1 MFYQK
6 KIRHLAKAQRL
17 GKIYITVLFI
27 LTFLLILF
35 NKADYIVVNKI
46 KSLSTDVLN
55 PISGFITSPVRVAT
69 QAVNKINEI
78 RFLQQDNLKLKE
90 EVKRLKKWHTL
101 AIKNQRENKAFK
113 KLLNTTT
120 NNINLIKTTTITSQ
134 TSDIYAKSIF
144 IKAGVNH
151 GVLEDFAVINER
163 GLVGKVLSSSENN
176 SRILLINDQNSS
188 VPVTST
194 SKKFNAII
202 KGTADGKYLTSAFV
216 KDEKKLKIGD
226 VLLTSGNAGIFPSD
240 ILVGKVIKISEDSFL
255 AIPYVDFNN
264 LEFVQVINI
273 K

>member
-1 MFYQK
+1 M
-6 KIRHLAKAQRL
+6 
-17 GKIYITVLFI
+17 
-27 LTFLLILF
+27 
-35 NKADYIVVNKI
+35 
-46 KSLSTDVLN
+46 LN
-55 PISGFITSPVRVAT
+55 S
-69 QAVNKINEI
+69 
-78 RFLQQDNLKLKE
+78 
-90 EVKRLKKWHTL
+90 
-101 AIKNQRENKAFK
+101 
-113 KLLNTTT
+113 TT
-120 NNINLIKTTTITSQ
+120 NNINIIKTTTITSQ
-134 TSDIYAKSIF
+134 TPDIYAKSIF

-216 KDEKKLKIGD
+216 KDEKKPKIGD
-226 VLLTSGNAGIFPSD
+226 VLLTSGNAGIFPRD
-240 ILVGKVIKISEDSFL
+240 ILVGKVIKISEDGFL
-255 AIPYVDFNN
+255 ALPYVDFNN

>member
-1 MFYQK
+1 MFYRK
-6 KIRHLAKAQRL
+6 KIGHLSKAKSL
-17 GKIYITVLFI
+17 GKVYITVLFI

-35 NKADYIVVNKI
+35 NKDDYFVVNKI

-78 RFLQQDNLKLKE
+78 RFLQQDNQKLKE
-90 EVKRLKKWHTL
+90 EVKRLKKWYTL
-101 AIKNQRENKAFK
+101 AIKNQRENSALK
-113 KLLNTTT
+113 KLLNSTST
-120 NNINLIKTTTITSQ
+120 NVSVIKTTTITSQ
-134 TSDIYAKSIF
+134 TPDIYAKSIF

-216 KDEKKLKIGD
+216 KDEKKPIIGD
-226 VLLTSGNAGIFPSD
+226 ILITSGNVGIFPKD
-240 ILVGKVIKISEDSFL
+240 ILVGKVIKINEDSFL
-255 AIPYVDFNN
+255 ALPYVDFNN
-264 LEFVQVINI
+264 LEFVQVVNI